1 MSDEKKIEEFEQ
13 KAEEARQAGE
23 ELSQEVTVQVVP
35 VSAPVQ
41 RR

>member
-23 ELSQEVTVQVVP
+23 ELIRP
-35 VSAPVQ
+35 
-41 RR
+41 RRLAS